1 MWPSTFR
8 GSKKLL
14 SKPSRWFSSTLTP
27 YGDRLMVQLRA
38 LRHDEGLENSA
49 LAAPEKV
56 EGEGLEKPALAAPE
70 KVGGEPDPAP

>member
-1 MWPSTFR
+1 
-8 GSKKLL
+8 
-14 SKPSRWFSSTLTP
+14 
-27 YGDRLMVQLRA
+27 MVQLRA